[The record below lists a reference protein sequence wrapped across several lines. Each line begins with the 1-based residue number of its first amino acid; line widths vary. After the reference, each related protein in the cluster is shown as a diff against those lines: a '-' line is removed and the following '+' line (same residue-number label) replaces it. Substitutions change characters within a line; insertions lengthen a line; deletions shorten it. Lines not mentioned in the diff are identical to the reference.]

1 VLFLSLALD
10 TNSLSLAN
18 FVGFVVGFVN
28 VCTIRLVAF
37 SLPPRYPL
45 KAKWDDKNFSRRWSI
60 GKMVLHV
67 KGIKI
72 LISNYFSLLILTL
85 QKRFILIKVKKNIQ
99 GDFFNE
105 DCGITTI

>member
-18 FVGFVVGFVN
+18 FVGFVVGFLN

-45 KAKWDDKNFSRRWSI
+45 KAKWYDKNFSRRWSI
-60 GKMVLHV
+60 GKMVLCQRN
-67 KGIKI
+67 KNTNFK
-72 LISNYFSLLILTL
+72 LFFTL
-85 QKRFILIKVKKNIQ
+85 NF
-99 GDFFNE
+99 DFTKALYP
-105 DCGITTI
+105 D

>member
-1 VLFLSLALD
+1 
-10 TNSLSLAN
+10 
-18 FVGFVVGFVN
+18 
-28 VCTIRLVAF
+28 
-37 SLPPRYPL
+37 
-45 KAKWDDKNFSRRWSI
+45 
-60 GKMVLHV
+60 MVLHV